1 MSWGLGENEF
11 RLCRKCGLGVWVSST
26 CGGELGFG
34 FSLFVFQESLL
45 VSFCQNI
52 SYFWRVFTLG
62 DKHFLQ
68 TIVQGKVPISE
79 SDKCPRSCATF
90 IGIFCCVFWIGPIA
104 AFRKRGYRTS

>member
-1 MSWGLGENEF
+1 MSWGLGGNEF
-11 RLCRKCGLGVWVSST
+11 QLCCKCGLGVWVSGT

-52 SYFWRVFTLG
+52 SYFWRVFALV

-68 TIVQGKVPISE
+68 TIVQGKVPTSE
-79 SDKCPRSCATF
+79 SDKCPRSCAMF
-90 IGIFCCVFWIGPIA
+90 IGIFCHVFWIGPIA